1 MVCHLSDSYL
11 GVMGLRP
18 IKPAGTWV
26 TRNVLR
32 LAALRLP
39 LPWPRG
45 TPTMPEVDQLKFGT
59 PPADFTQ
66 DAARLE
72 QLIERF
78 SPPSSQRDFVFA
90 PHPVL
95 GEMTG
100 WEWMRCG
107 YLHSDRHLR
116 QFGDATLLALSS
128 AIPR

>member
-1 MVCHLSDSYL
+1 
-11 GVMGLRP
+11 
-18 IKPAGTWV
+18 
-26 TRNVLR
+26 
-32 LAALRLP
+32 
-39 LPWPRG
+39 
-45 TPTMPEVDQLKFGT
+45 MPEVDQLKFGT

-66 DAARLE
+66 DVARLE

-78 SPPSSQRDFVFA
+78 SQPSAQRDFVFA